1 MQSRDVYKVM
11 RNRCTYLYTYTCT
24 YILTLYVCIICMYVY
39 VYAYMCISIIHRRRD
54 VETSKRFSAS
64 RIGFTFRFFSND
76 RAAPVDAAL
85 LILCTTYTHT
95 SRIRYTKYKNNLYYY
110 ITLKIFIRNID
121 IATSHDEK
129 LSSFSSI
136 YLILT
141 YRLTISLPYHK
152 NTLQK
157 SNAQK

>member
-1 MQSRDVYKVM
+1 MQSRDVYKVI

-24 YILTLYVCIICMYVY
+24 YILTLYVCIICMY

>member
-1 MQSRDVYKVM
+1 MHVLIYIYMYVH
-11 RNRCTYLYTYTCT
+11 T
-24 YILTLYVCIICMYVY
+24 YIICMHVCMYVY

-157 SNAQK
+157 SNVQKKK